1 MSSKKCVPE
10 FETELKEIQ
19 DSYAELHPESELNS
33 IRDKFKQ
40 QVEKIRIMPKFKR
53 VGNLNVGEIM
63 EVVEEAEVNLED
75 LKTKSYWNTERQ
87 IQAVEISPDG
97 KSVICRKDGW
107 NTILFNEIFTIGVT
121 TIEFMIVKDGSGNK
135 MYIGALAA
143 NSENLSLHK
152 ALSSTSG
159 QDIWAYR
166 ICGELHTNGFA
177 ISVHKEKRRFKRG
190 DIIKMSIDME
200 QQAITYYRNDTEIH
214 TFTDIAGEILPFVN
228 FGESFQTVKVT
239 RMDSTVPSVIYH

>member
-75 LKTKSYWNTERQ
+75 LKTKSYWNTER
-87 IQAVEISPDG
+87 
-97 KSVICRKDGW
+97 
-107 NTILFNEIFTIGVT
+107 
-121 TIEFMIVKDGSGNK
+121 
-135 MYIGALAA
+135 
-143 NSENLSLHK
+143 
-152 ALSSTSG
+152 
-159 QDIWAYR
+159 
-166 ICGELHTNGFA
+166 
-177 ISVHKEKRRFKRG
+177 
-190 DIIKMSIDME
+190 
-200 QQAITYYRNDTEIH
+200 
-214 TFTDIAGEILPFVN
+214 
-228 FGESFQTVKVT
+228 
-239 RMDSTVPSVIYH
+239 